1 MDVKNTQEV
10 IDFLNET
17 LIFTVK
23 TIKEG
28 IKAKKETGES
38 PLKHDFEA
46 FYEKL
51 VNDQEYKE
59 LIRKAYEGSD
69 KIIEEI
75 KDISTLETIGL
86 AYHEFKALKSI
97 IAAFAK

>member
-1 MDVKNTQEV
+1 MDVKNTEEV
-10 IDFLNET
+10 IDLLNET

-23 TIKEG
+23 TIKES
-28 IKAKKETGES
+28 IKAKKEEGES
-38 PLKHDFEA
+38 PFKHGFEA

-51 VNDQEYKE
+51 VNDEEYKK
-59 LIRKAYEGSD
+59 LIQKAYEGSEL
-69 KIIEEI
+69 IVEEI

>member
-1 MDVKNTQEV
+1 MDVKNTEEV
-10 IDFLNET
+10 IDLLNET

-28 IKAKKETGES
+28 IKEKKQSGEN

-51 VNDQEYKE
+51 VNDQEYKT
-59 LIRKAYEGSD
+59 LIKKAYEGSD
-69 KIIEEI
+69 KIVEEI

-97 IAAFAK
+97 IAAFAD

>member
-1 MDVKNTQEV
+1 MDVKNTEEV
-10 IDFLNET
+10 IDLLNET

-23 TIKEG
+23 TIKES
-28 IKAKKETGES
+28 IKAKKDGENGFE
-38 PLKHDFEA
+38 HGFEA

-51 VNDQEYKE
+51 VNDEEYKK
-59 LIRKAYEGSD
+59 LIKKAYEGSEL
-69 KIIEEI
+69 IVEEI

-97 IAAFAK
+97 IAAFADK